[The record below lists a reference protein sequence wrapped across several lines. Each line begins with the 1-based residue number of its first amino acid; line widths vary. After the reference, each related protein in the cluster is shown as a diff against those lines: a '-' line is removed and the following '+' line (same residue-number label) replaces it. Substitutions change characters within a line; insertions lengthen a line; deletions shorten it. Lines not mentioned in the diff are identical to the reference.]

1 MDRRLRCVIST
12 AMLLGVSPSL
22 ATAQQV
28 RTVVKGQF
36 EDAPLSNVTSAF
48 STFAGRRII
57 AAPDVGDPHVTVSFA
72 EADWRLAL
80 VGVLDQLG
88 LVASMDSTGVIRVT
102 RTGQGT
108 TAGHVMADYRGA
120 SLRNV
125 ADALSLFSG
134 KRIVVAPEV
143 GEMEVTLKFEQ
154 MDWRLGLDFIL
165 DQLGLV
171 VRVDESGVMHIERKP
186 GPLLIALRV

>member
-1 MDRRLRCVIST
+1 MIRLVKNVISA
-12 AMLLGVSPSL
+12 AMLLGALPSIS
-22 ATAQQV
+22 AAQQV
-28 RTVVKGQF
+28 RAVVRGQF
-36 EDAPLSNVTSAF
+36 ENAPLSNVTSAF
-48 STFAGRRII
+48 ATFAGRDII
-57 AAPDVGDPHVTVSFA
+57 AAPDVGDPRVTVSFA

-88 LVASMDSTGVIRVT
+88 LFASMDSAGVIRVT

-108 TAGHVMADYRGA
+108 TAGRVAADYRGA
-120 SLRNV
+120 PLRNV
-125 ADALSLFSG
+125 AEALSTFSG
-134 KRIVVAPEV
+134 KRIVVSPDV

-171 VRVDESGVMHIERKP
+171 VRVDESGVMHIEQKP
-186 GPLLIALRV
+186 GPMLIARRE